1 MIELK
6 VSSSQIRELNSIYL
20 MLMSDDQEQKD
31 LGFSMLNTLDKTN
44 PIWKVKRIS
53 KSTNKTVPLS
63 LYLELAQ
70 ELKNNNIASK
80 WWIPLSAFIHDFTHF
95 SPRFVSNVMFTEVM

>member
-6 VSSSQIRELNSIYL
+6 VTAAQIRELNSIYL

-31 LGFSMLNTLDKTN
+31 LGLSMLNTLDKTH

-53 KSTNKTVPLS
+53 KTTNKTLPLN

-70 ELKNNNIASK
+70 ELKDKNIASK
-80 WWIPLSAFIHDFTHF
+80 WWIPLTAFIRDFTHF
-95 SPRFVSNVMFTEVM
+95 YPRFMSNVRFTEVM

>member
-20 MLMSDDQEQKD
+20 MLTSEDQEQKI
-31 LGFSMLNTLDKTN
+31 LGLSMLNTLDKTH

-53 KSTNKTVPLS
+53 KTTNKTIPLG
-63 LYLELAQ
+63 LYLELAK
-70 ELKNNNIASK
+70 ELKDNNIASK
-80 WWIPLSAFIHDFTHF
+80 WWIPLTAFIRDFTHF